1 MTNTK
6 IGEKRNKKIREIHA
20 GVPLDQYVR
29 DLNKGKILQY
39 ETREIDLTKYDNDD
53 LKLELQHCSFK
64 VKQLIKNGI
73 PTWYV
78 SCEKCTEDN
87 EKEIFWASGQEDCA
101 IKPSTIAR
109 HAERHHGR
117 VQKPSRSRKR
127 QNQAD
132 STQGPRK
139 KFRKEEVSAFDKKKI
154 WEANVRVITSGK
166 F

>member
-20 GVPLDQYVR
+20 GVPLDQYVK
-29 DLNKGKILQY
+29 DVNKGKILQY
-39 ETREIDLTKYDNDD
+39 ETKEIDLTKYDNDD

-101 IKPSTIAR
+101 IKPSTIAKTIPTIFMSPIF
-109 HAERHHGR
+109 
-117 VQKPSRSRKR
+117 QISPSLKLFFICWPPP
-127 QNQAD
+127 Q
-132 STQGPRK
+132 
-139 KFRKEEVSAFDKKKI
+139 
-154 WEANVRVITSGK
+154 
-166 F
+166 